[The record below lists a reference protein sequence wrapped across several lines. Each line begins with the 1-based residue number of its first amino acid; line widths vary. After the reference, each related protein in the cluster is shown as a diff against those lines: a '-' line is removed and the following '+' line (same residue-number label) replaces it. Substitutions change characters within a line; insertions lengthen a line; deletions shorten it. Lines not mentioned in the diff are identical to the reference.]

1 MADFA
6 EVADWYA
13 DCFTPSRSK
22 SMTHNETQNHHIGR
36 DFLLFGMIS
45 GAVAWT
51 LFIVWTFF
59 VQMMAIVRS

>member
-1 MADFA
+1 
-6 EVADWYA
+6 
-13 DCFTPSRSK
+13 
-22 SMTHNETQNHHIGR
+22 MTHNETQNHHIGR